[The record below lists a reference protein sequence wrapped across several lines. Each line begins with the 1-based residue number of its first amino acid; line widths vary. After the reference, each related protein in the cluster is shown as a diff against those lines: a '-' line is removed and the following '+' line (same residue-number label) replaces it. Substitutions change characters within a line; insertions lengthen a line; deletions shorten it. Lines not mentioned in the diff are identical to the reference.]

1 MVEPSGA
8 YDLTDSLG
16 KKPNQKKEDIQKN
29 NQKFSPET
37 EKVRLR

>member
-16 KKPNQKKEDIQKN
+16 KKPNQKEDGQKN